1 MSSKFFGN
9 KNEKKPIQTNGAK
22 PQSQIKQVPKQ
33 TQIRKTG
40 RGK

>member
-9 KNEKKPIQTNGAK
+9 KNEKNPIISKGAK
-22 PQSQIKQVPKQ
+22 QTQTKLVPKQ
-33 TQIRKTG
+33 NQIKKAG

>member
-9 KNEKKPIQTNGAK
+9 KNEKKPLVTKGTKQQNT
-22 PQSQIKQVPKQ
+22 IKSVPKQ